1 MLEKEIIHTVTI
13 SDTERGIKMNEQMI
27 YSFNK
32 LWHVLLDK
40 GMTKRE
46 LAEKA
51 NISVASLGRLKQGK
65 TLSYERMMRIC
76 KAVDCDITEIMDIKT
91 EK

>member
-1 MLEKEIIHTVTI
+1 
-13 SDTERGIKMNEQMI
+13 MNEQTT

-51 NISVASLGRLKQGK
+51 NISVASLGRLKKGK

-76 KAVDCDITEIMDIKT
+76 EAVECDITEIMDIKK
-91 EK
+91 E